1 MESHNL
7 KGVWPHDA
15 TISPVSPVPH
25 QFPGTHVEERRIH
38 KGFGRTHLC
47 AVVVVLFFIRVLTLG
62 DRPASSGFR
71 FVDTSPYFTCK
82 NVCTCYVW
90 YVYTSVCDMFVCLQ
104 CDDLFFNIAGRS
116 EALQSLSKHSNVG
129 HFMSSPKKNQ
139 KQGQVPVM
147 TFPMTE

>member
-1 MESHNL
+1 VCGHMMPPFH
-7 KGVWPHDA
+7 PF
-15 TISPVSPVPH
+15 H
-25 QFPGTHVEERRIH
+25 QFQGTHVEERRIH

-71 FVDTSPYFTCK
+71 FVDTSPSFTCK
-82 NVCTCYVW
+82 KVCTCYVW

-129 HFMSSPKKNQ
+129 HFMSSPKKNKSKVKSQ
-139 KQGQVPVM
+139 WWPSPWQNR
-147 TFPMTE
+147 TI